1 MSKDRMMATTYRFE
15 INKGKTCTGQML
27 EQSRIQQHEEEQQN
41 ALMKKRL
48 INSPKN
54 VLENQMS

>member
-15 INKGKTCTGQML
+15 INKGKACTGQML

-48 INSPKN
+48 ITSQK
-54 VLENQMS
+54 

>member
-1 MSKDRMMATTYRFE
+1 MMATTYRFE
-15 INKGKTCTGQML
+15 INKGKSCTGQML

-48 INSPKN
+48 INSFSKA
-54 VLENQMS
+54 VENQTN